1 MSGIKK
7 KTTFQG
13 ERRFMVSSLFPASP
27 LLISMM
33 KLA

>member
-1 MSGIKK
+1 MFGIK

-13 ERRFMVSSLFPASP
+13 ERRFMVSSIFPASP

-33 KLA
+33 KLL